1 MIRFGNVVR
10 EFLAGELPVRA
21 LDGVSF
27 EVSPGE
33 FVAVAGKS
41 GSGKSTLLNLA
52 SGTDAA
58 DSGEV
63 EVAGRRL
70 DRMDEAG
77 LTDLRRRDIGMVFQ
91 FFNLLPTLSAVENVA
106 LPGLIAGAAPAST
119 VKARAASLLADLG
132 LTNRA
137 AAWPDTLSGGEQQRV
152 ALARALVNDP
162 AVILAD
168 EPTGNLDTET
178 GAFVLNLLRDLA
190 KKRGK
195 TVLMVTHSPEALG
208 YVDRVIR
215 LRDGQVA
222 AE

>member
-1 MIRFGNVVR
+1 
-10 EFLAGELPVRA
+10 
-21 LDGVSF
+21 
-27 EVSPGE
+27 
-33 FVAVAGKS
+33 
-41 GSGKSTLLNLA
+41 
-52 SGTDAA
+52 
-58 DSGEV
+58 
-63 EVAGRRL
+63 
-70 DRMDEAG
+70 MDEAG

>member
-10 EFLAGELPVRA
+10 EFLAGERPVRA